1 MPTVPETLKAL
12 YALQLVD
19 SQIQRAK
26 RAQAA
31 LDNGTAAAAAAQAA
45 RDQAQARRGEWQK
58 LAGELKDSEL
68 KSAAVETKR
77 KNYQQK
83 LYQGTVTNPKEL
95 ANIEKEIEALG
106 RQQSD
111 LDGRVLELMD
121 GAEQAQAALTVAEE
135 QARQAD
141 GHRAEVV
148 ASFRSRHEALDLE
161 LADLTRQR
169 SEVEPL
175 VEDRAALKRYE
186 AIRAK
191 PGGIG
196 IARIEGNSC
205 GGCHMTLSSTSIK
218 AVKEGTQ
225 MQTCENCGRIL
236 LS

>member
-12 YALQLVD
+12 YALQIVD
-19 SQIQRAK
+19 SQIQRSK
-26 RAQAA
+26 KAQAA
-31 LDNGTAAAAAAQAA
+31 LDNGTAATAAAESAHAQA
-45 RDQAQARRGEWQK
+45 QGRRSDWQK
-58 LAGELKDSEL
+58 LAGDLKDSEL

-111 LDGRVLELMD
+111 LDGRILELMD
-121 GAEQAQAALTVAEE
+121 GTEQAQAALTVAEE

-141 GHRAEVV
+141 GHRGAVV
-148 ASFRSRHEALDLE
+148 SAFRSRHEALDLE
-161 LADLTRQR
+161 LTDLARQR
-169 SEVEPL
+169 LETEAA
-175 VEDRAALKRYE
+175 VEDKALLKRYE

-196 IARIEGNSC
+196 IARIEGNAC
-205 GGCHMTLSSTSIK
+205 GGCHMTLSATSIK
-218 AVKEGTQ
+218 AVKEGAQ
-225 MQTCENCGRIL
+225 VQTCENCGRL
-236 LS
+236 LTP

>member
-19 SQIQRAK
+19 SQIQKAK

-31 LDNGTAAAAAAQAA
+31 LDNGTAATAAAEAARAQAQTK
-45 RDQAQARRGEWQK
+45 RSEWQK
-58 LAGELKDSEL
+58 LSGDLKDSEL
-68 KSAAVETKR
+68 KSSAVETKR

-111 LDGRVLELMD
+111 LDGRILELMD
-121 GAEQAQAALTVAEE
+121 ETEQAQAALTVAEE

-141 GHRAEVV
+141 GRRAEVV
-148 ASFRSRHEALDLE
+148 SSFRSRHEALDLE
-161 LADLTRQR
+161 LADLARQR
-169 SEVEPL
+169 REAESA
-175 VEDRAALKRYE
+175 VEDKAALKRYE
-186 AIRAK
+186 GIRAK

-196 IARIEGNSC
+196 IARIEGSAC
-205 GGCHMTLSSTSIK
+205 GGCHMTLSATSIK
-218 AVKEGTQ
+218 SVKEGAQ
-225 MQTCENCGRIL
+225 VQTCENCGRL
-236 LS
+236 LTP

>member
-1 MPTVPETLKAL
+1 MPTVPETQKAL

-19 SQIQRAK
+19 TQIQRAK

-31 LDNGTAAAAAAQAA
+31 LDNGTAAAAATAAQT
-45 RDQAQARRGEWQK
+45 QAQQRRGEWQK
-58 LAGELKDSEL
+58 MAGDLKDSEL
-68 KSAAVETKR
+68 KAAAVETKR
-77 KNYQQK
+77 KNYQGK

-111 LDGRVLELMD
+111 LDGHILELME
-121 GAEQAQAALTVAEE
+121 GTEQAQAALTVAEE

-148 ASFRSRHEALDLE
+148 ASFRSRYEALALE
-161 LADLTRQR
+161 LADLARQR
-169 SEVEPL
+169 LEAEPA
-175 VEDRAALKRYE
+175 VEDMAALKRYE

-196 IARIEGNSC
+196 ISRIEGSAC
-205 GGCHMTLSSTSIK
+205 GGCRMTLSSTLIK
-218 AVKEGTQ
+218 AVKEGAQ
-225 MQTCENCGRIL
+225 MQACENCGRL
-236 LS
+236 LMP

>member
-12 YALQLVD
+12 YALQFVD
-19 SQIQRAK
+19 SQVHKAK

-31 LDNGTAAAAAAQAA
+31 LDNGTAATAAAEAARAQA
-45 RDQAQARRGEWQK
+45 QIRRSDWQK
-58 LAGELKDSEL
+58 SSGDLKDSEL

-111 LDGRVLELMD
+111 LDGRILELMD
-121 GAEQAQAALTVAEE
+121 ETEQAQAALTVAEG

-141 GHRAEVV
+141 DHRAGVV
-148 ASFRSRHEALDLE
+148 SSFQSRYEALDLE
-161 LADLTRQR
+161 LAELARQR
-169 SEVEPL
+169 RDAEAA
-175 VEDRAALKRYE
+175 VEDRGALKRYE

-196 IARIEGNSC
+196 IARIEGNAC
-205 GGCHMTLSSTSIK
+205 GGCHMTLSSTAIK
-218 AVKEGTQ
+218 AVKEAVQ
-225 MQTCENCGRIL
+225 MQTCENCGRL
-236 LS
+236 LTP